1 MNQIFRT
8 SKQALIIL
16 AASVWIIGG
25 VILLRSGLQL
35 LQQARTLDPA
45 GGWVWAFLGPGIL
58 LGVFQAA
65 TIFSRSCRRNIRRIK
80 QLQDPRLW
88 QFFRPG
94 FFLALA
100 GMISTGVLLDHFSR
114 ESYYFTLFVASLDI
128 ALTIS
133 LLGSSYVFW
142 TDWIQQ
148 GSREI
153 PEG

>member
-1 MNQIFRT
+1 MLVTQSIYR
-8 SKQALIIL
+8 KKMA
-16 AASVWIIGG
+16 
-25 VILLRSGLQL
+25 
-35 LQQARTLDPA
+35 
-45 GGWVWAFLGPGIL
+45 
-58 LGVFQAA
+58 
-65 TIFSRSCRRNIRRIK
+65 NIAK

-100 GMISTGVLLDHFSR
+100 GMISAGVLLDHFSR

-148 GSREI
+148 GLGDMPDR
-153 PEG
+153 